1 MIDCSDIREFTSV
14 DLLSVHTQLH
24 RDAGDLESSQEVD
37 ITLKQ
42 ELEIQHEKFVA
53 VVNKDQQVAVFGNYE
68 EYSLSLLNNANF
80 TN

>member
-1 MIDCSDIREFTSV
+1 VIDCSDIREFTSV